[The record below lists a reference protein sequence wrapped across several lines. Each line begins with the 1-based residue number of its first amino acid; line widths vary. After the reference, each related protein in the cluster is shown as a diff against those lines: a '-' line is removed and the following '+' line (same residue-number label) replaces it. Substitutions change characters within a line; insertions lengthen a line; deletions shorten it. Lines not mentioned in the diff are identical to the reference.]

1 MSKYMQQIITV
12 GIMLAICG
20 TILQVNAQVNLQDDS
35 QVNIKAKETVDKN
48 SAWSV
53 NSPQGEFKEAHID
66 VTSGTWMNVD
76 VSPDGRTI
84 MFDLLGDIYT
94 MPIEGGEAT
103 PLMTDIAWQM
113 QPRFSPDGKH
123 IAFTSDE
130 DGGDN
135 LWIMNRDGSNGKA
148 VSKEQFRLLNSPAW
162 SPDGNYLIGR
172 KHFTST
178 RSLGA
183 GEVWLYHKTGG
194 SGVMLTKRPNEQKDL
209 GEPAYSADG
218 KYVYFSQD
226 ATPGKT
232 FHYSK
237 DSVKGI
243 YKIKRLE
250 LETGEIDTII
260 SGKGGAI
267 RPTPSPDGNYIAFIS
282 RGDFYSNLYLY
293 DLKSGEE
300 TKIYEN
306 LERDLQET
314 WAIHGVYPNI
324 AWTPNSDS
332 LVFWDNGKINR
343 LDVDSKKS
351 SVINFHVKTTKKI
364 QQALQFKQD
373 LPQDKF
379 TAKMLRDVEISP
391 DGEKVV
397 FESMGH
403 IYTRN
408 IVDGKAKGEAK
419 RLTKQKTHFELNPS
433 FSRDGKKIVYATWH
447 DQQQGQIRVVSSRG
461 GKGKAL
467 LKEQGKYIEPTFS
480 PDGKTVVYRKI
491 SGGYITKPTWDLNTG
506 IYAVSAKGERKASKP
521 FLITQDGQQPHYGN
535 RNDNIY
541 VVREGEQPQLA
552 YVSLDGKDDRT
563 LYQGKFATEYRVS
576 PNGEYLAFAERF
588 KVFVTPFIERGD
600 SITIGPKG
608 GNLPVKQLS
617 VRAGKGINWGG
628 DSNQLYW
635 SLGAD
640 LYQASTADLFAI
652 SEGEASKVEGN
663 KNDKDKKTTD
673 EIKPKATKTYLGYSK
688 KIDKPSGLLA
698 FVGGKVI
705 TMEGEKV
712 IDNGVVLVEGNI
724 IKAIGAKSEISVPA
738 SAKVI
743 DITGKSIIPGL
754 IDAHAHGPQGNSQII
769 PQQNWKNYA
778 GLALGVTSIHDP
790 SNDTNEFFAA
800 SEMQKAG
807 KIVAARLFSTGK
819 ILYGANYAGYTA
831 HVDNLDDAKFHVER
845 LKKAGA
851 FSVKSYNQPRRNQ
864 RQQFIQAAREL
875 NMLVVPEGGSLLQH
889 NLTMVVDGHTT
900 LEHSIPVAKVYD
912 DVKQLWSQSQMAYT
926 PTLVVAFG
934 GIWGENYW
942 YDKTDVWLHPRLSK
956 YVPSEILQS
965 RAMRRPKV
973 PLNHYNH
980 INVAKVAKELQDLGI
995 KVNAGA
1001 HGQREG
1007 LAMHWEMW
1015 MMAQGGMTPLQ
1026 ALRTGTISPAQ
1037 TLGLDDQL
1045 GSIKVGKLADLIV
1058 VDGDVS
1064 QDIRQSDK
1072 VIYTMINGRLYNAET
1087 MHEIGNYDNKRTK
1100 FYFER

>member
-1 MSKYMQQIITV
+1 MQ
-12 GIMLAICG
+12 A
-20 TILQVNAQVNLQDDS
+20 NAAENKKES
-35 QVNIKAKETVDKN
+35 EAETAKKAK
-48 SAWSV
+48 WSV
-53 NSPQGEFKEAHID
+53 NAPQGKFKDVNID

-76 VSPDGRTI
+76 VSPDGKTLL
-84 MFDLLGDIYT
+84 FDLLGDIYT
-94 MPIEGGEAT
+94 MSIKGGEAK

-113 QPRFSPDGKH
+113 QPRFSPDGKY
-123 IAFTSDE
+123 IAFTSDQ

-135 LWIMNRDGSNGKA
+135 LWVMKRDGSDGKA
-148 VSKEQFRLLNSPAW
+148 VSKEKFRLLNSPAW

-172 KHFTST
+172 KHYTST

-194 SGVMLTKRPNEQKDL
+194 SGVMLTKRPNNQKDL

-250 LETGEIDTII
+250 LATGKIDTII
-260 SGKGGAI
+260 DGKGGAI
-267 RPTPSPDGNYIAFIS
+267 RPTPSPDGQHIAFIS
-282 RGDFYSNLYLY
+282 RDDFSSNLYLY
-293 DLKSGEE
+293 NLKSGEE
-300 TKIYEN
+300 TLIYED

-324 AWTPNSDS
+324 AWTPDSES
-332 LVFWDNGKINR
+332 LVFWDNGQINR
-343 LDVDSKKS
+343 LDIGSKKS
-351 SVINFHVKTTKKI
+351 QVINFHVKTTKKI
-364 QQALQFKQD
+364 QPALQFEQQ
-373 LPQDKF
+373 LPQDTF
-379 TAKMLRDVEISP
+379 TVKMLRDVEISP
-391 DGEKVV
+391 DGKKVV

-403 IYTRN
+403 IYTQS
-408 IVDGKAKGEAK
+408 IVDGKAKGKAK
-419 RLTKQKTHFELNPS
+419 RLTKQNAHFELNPS
-433 FSRDGKKIVYATWH
+433 FSRDGKNIVYATWH

-461 GKGKAL
+461 GKGKTL
-467 LKEQGKYIEPTFS
+467 LKEKGKYIEPVFS

-491 SGGYITKPTWDLNTG
+491 SGGYITEPTWDLNTG
-506 IYAVSAKGERKASKP
+506 IYAVSAKGERKSAKP
-521 FLITQDGQQPHYGN
+521 RLITEHGQQAHFGAS
-535 RNDNIY
+535 NDNIY
-541 VVREGEQPQLA
+541 VMREGEEPKLA
-552 YVSLDGKDDRT
+552 YISLDGKDDRT

-588 KVFVTPFIERGD
+588 KVFVTPFIERGEV
-600 SITIGPKG
+600 ITIGPKG

-617 VRAGKGINWGG
+617 VRAGEGINWHG
-628 DSNQLYW
+628 DSEKLYW

-640 LYQASTADLFAI
+640 LYQANVSDLFAI
-652 SEGEASKVEGN
+652 TNASSDKES
-663 KNDKDKKTTD
+663 KNPA
-673 EIKPKATKTYLGYSK
+673 EKPSPTVMQTYLGYSK
-688 KIDKPSGLLA
+688 KVDKPSGVIA

-705 TMEGEKV
+705 TMEGEQV
-712 IDNGVVLVEGNI
+712 IENGVVLVEGNI
-724 IKAIGAKSEISVPA
+724 IKAMGTQAQVDIPS

-743 DITGKSIIPGL
+743 DITGKSIMPGL
-754 IDAHAHGPQGNSQII
+754 IDAHAHGPQGNNQII

-807 KIVAARLFSTGK
+807 AIVSARLFSTGK

-875 NMLVVPEGGSLLQH
+875 DMLVVPEGGSLLQH
-889 NLTMVVDGHTT
+889 NLSMIVDGHTT
-900 LEHSIPVAKVYD
+900 LEHSIPVAKVYE

-926 PTLVVAFG
+926 PTLVVAYG

-942 YDKTDVWLHPRLSK
+942 YDTTDVWLHPRLSK
-956 YVPSEILQS
+956 YVPSEFLQPRS
-965 RAMRRPKV
+965 MRRPKA
-973 PLNHYNH
+973 PLHHYNH
-980 INVAKVAKELQDLGI
+980 ISVAKVAKELQDLGI
-995 KVNAGA
+995 KVNAGG

-1026 ALRTGTISPAQ
+1026 ALRTATISPAK
-1037 TLGLDDQL
+1037 TLGLDKQL

-1064 QDIRQSDK
+1064 QDIRVSDQ
-1072 VIYTMINGRLYNAET
+1072 ISYTMINGRLFNAES
-1087 MHEIGNYDNKRTK
+1087 MNEIGHYDNKRVK
-1100 FYFER
+1100 FYFEK

>member
-1 MSKYMQQIITV
+1 MSRIYKKISRLSFL
-12 GIMLAICG
+12 LASMALSF
-20 TILQVNAQVNLQDDS
+20 TTTVNA
-35 QVNIKAKETVDKN
+35 ETTTKN
-48 SAWSV
+48 SSKTSEKQTWSV
-53 NSPQGEFKEAHID
+53 NAPQGKFIDANID
-66 VTSGTWMNVD
+66 VTSGTWMNLD
-76 VSPDGRTI
+76 VSPDGKTLV
-84 MFDLLGDIYT
+84 FDLLGDIYT
-94 MPIEGGEAT
+94 LPITGGEAQA
-103 PLMTDIAWQM
+103 LMTDIAWQM

-135 LWIMNRDGSNGKA
+135 LWIMNRDGTQGKA
-148 VSKEQFRLLNSPAW
+148 VSKEEFRLLNSPAW

-172 KHFTST
+172 KHFTSA

-194 SGVMLTKRPNEQKDL
+194 NGVMLTKRPNDQKDL

-226 ATPGKT
+226 ATPGKR

-250 LETGEIDTII
+250 LATGEIDIII
-260 SGKGGAI
+260 SGTGGAI
-267 RPTPSPDGNYIAFIS
+267 RPTPSPDGKYIAFIS
-282 RGDFYSNLYLY
+282 RDDFSSNLYLY
-293 DLKSGEE
+293 NLQSGEE

-332 LVFWDNGKINR
+332 IVFWDDGQINR
-343 LDVDSKKS
+343 LDIDSKKS
-351 SVINFHVKTTKKI
+351 AVIDFHVKTTKKI
-364 QQALQFKQD
+364 QQALQFKQQ
-373 LPQDKF
+373 LPQESF
-379 TAKMLRDVEISP
+379 PVKMLRDVEISP
-391 DGEKVV
+391 NGKKVV

-408 IVDGKAKGEAK
+408 IAQGKATGKAK
-419 RLTKQKTHFELNPS
+419 RLTKQTSHLELNPS
-433 FSRDGKKIVYATWH
+433 FSRDGKKIVYATWQ
-447 DQQQGQIRVVSSRG
+447 DQKQGQIRIVSSRG

-467 LKEQGKYIEPTFS
+467 LEEKGKYIEPTFS

-491 SGGYITKPTWDLNTG
+491 SGGFITSPAWDLNTG
-506 IYAVSAKGERKASKP
+506 IYAVSAKGERKAGKP
-521 FLITQDGQQPHYGN
+521 ELITEFGSQAHFGAN
-535 RNDNIY
+535 NENIY
-541 VVREGEQPQLA
+541 VVRDGDEPQLA

-588 KVFVTPFIERGD
+588 KVFVTPFVERGTV
-600 SITIGPKG
+600 INIGPKG
-608 GNLPVKQLS
+608 DNLPVEQLS
-617 VRAGKGINWGG
+617 VRAGQGINWHG
-628 DSNQLYW
+628 DSTELYW
-635 SLGAD
+635 SLGAN
-640 LYQASTADLFAI
+640 LYQASIKKLFAI
-652 SEGEASKVEGN
+652 TNDDEVKSKTDNVKN
-663 KNDKDKKTTD
+663 K
-673 EIKPKATKTYLGYSK
+673 ELVIKTYLGYK
-688 KIDKPSGLLA
+688 QKVDKPSGLIA

-705 TMEGEKV
+705 TMNEDKV
-712 IDNGVVLVEGNI
+712 IDNGVVLVEGNV
-724 IKAIGAKSEISVPA
+724 IKAVGTQAQVSIPS
-738 SAKVI
+738 SAKII
-743 DITGKSIIPGL
+743 DITGKSIMPGL
-754 IDAHAHGPQGNSQII
+754 IDAHAHGPQGSSEII

-790 SNDTNEFFAA
+790 SNDTSEFFAA

-819 ILYGANYAGYTA
+819 ILYGANAAGYTA

-845 LKKAGA
+845 LKAAGA

-875 NMLVVPEGGSLLQH
+875 EMLVVPEGGSLLQH

-900 LEHSIPVAKVYD
+900 LEHSIPVAKVYE

-926 PTLVVAFG
+926 PTLVVAYG

-956 YVPSEILQS
+956 YVPSEFLQS
-965 RAMRRPKV
+965 KSMRRPTA
-973 PLNHYNH
+973 PLHHYNH
-980 INVAKVAKELQDLGI
+980 ISVAKVAKELQDLGI
-995 KVNAGA
+995 KVNAGG

-1026 ALRTGTISPAQ
+1026 ALRTATISPAK
-1037 TLGLDDQL
+1037 TLGLDDKL
-1045 GSIKVGKLADLIV
+1045 GSIKAGKLADLIV
-1058 VDGDVS
+1058 VDGDIS
-1064 QDIRQSDK
+1064 QDIRLSDK
-1072 VIYTMINGRLYNAET
+1072 VRYTMVNGRLYNAET
-1087 MHEIGNYDNKRTK
+1087 MNEIGHYDNKRAK
-1100 FYFER
+1100 FYFEQ